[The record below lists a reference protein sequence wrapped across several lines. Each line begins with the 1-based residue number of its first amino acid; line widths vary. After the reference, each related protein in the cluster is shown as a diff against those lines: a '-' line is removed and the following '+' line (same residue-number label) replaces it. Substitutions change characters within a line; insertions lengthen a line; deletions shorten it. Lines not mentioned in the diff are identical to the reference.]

1 MNVFCVLF
9 RQRCCLGLVALYC
22 PVNSAW
28 VIEVAIVVCSFDDQ
42 DMTALPAEKRY
53 PEVDLE
59 LFGQS
64 L

>member
-1 MNVFCVLF
+1 VV
-9 RQRCCLGLVALYC
+9 
-22 PVNSAW
+22 
-28 VIEVAIVVCSFDDQ
+28 EVAIVVRSFDDQ